1 MRSRGGC
8 RRPRSAASPP
18 AARPLSALSGGAA
31 CSATQDRIVGARRR
45 RLGAAPGPHQG
56 CAAGPTRPNLC
67 SEAQRAQ
74 RALAGGR
81 LEPWG
86 PWAAGSAAAGDGACA
101 RAALL
106 DGARVLLQVAPLGQP
121 TRQLALSAHD
131 LAALAAQVAGL
142 AVRARLAQL
151 TRGPASWVQAPH
163 LCGSRHRRLGAGKE
177 SAVAGLSSASRR
189 RGLSSRQKMA
199 TSKRRHPE
207 ALDGR
212 TG

>member
-86 PWAAGSAAAGDGACA
+86 PWAAGAAAAGDGACA

-106 DGARVLLQVAPLGQP
+106 DGACVLLQVAPLGQP

>member
-1 MRSRGGC
+1 MGGWGE
-8 RRPRSAASPP
+8 REKKTFKSSSVPPGSTITPP
-18 AARPLSALSGGAA
+18 AQPTAQHRV
-31 CSATQDRIVGARRR
+31 DRLID
-45 RLGAAPGPHQG
+45 
-56 CAAGPTRPNLC
+56 
-67 SEAQRAQ
+67 
-74 RALAGGR
+74 
-81 LEPWG
+81 
-86 PWAAGSAAAGDGACA
+86 DGERIAVA
-101 RAALL
+101 
-106 DGARVLLQVAPLGQP
+106 QVAPLGQP
-121 TRQLALSAHD
+121 TGQLALSAHD

-142 AVRARLAQL
+142 VVRARLAQL

-163 LCGSRHRRLGAGKE
+163 LCGSRHRRLHAGKE